1 MPKCQIIKFIYYLY
15 FVSTICNFICY
26 NEIDVFIK
34 GKIMEYL
41 ETLNNRKSLI
51 LKIFLAFVVLFF
63 VMTLFTGCASTDKT
77 QTGGATSKEITY
89 TYNAENDTT
98 RIDFLLYFE
107 NNTIYNMIKE
117 DCTFRL
123 YKDNQFV
130 KNVKFYWVF
139 GVKANN
145 NGTRN
150 SYIVV
155 DGNIDKLELDSWTAT
170 FDNLWNTYQTWWL
183 IIIIAPII
191 LALVYL
197 FIILFKDLE
206 LSDIFESVGTWIG
219 TAVILGLSFI
229 SPFVSGSANWFPLI
243 ICLIGVVATVLL
255 CLLMSGIKALL
266 DMNNLN
272 PFEKMSEKIE
282 HKKEEKY
289 YKKLTALVSECG
301 TNKSALQQ
309 IGKDDLVEYCDK
321 IGIVA
326 SGTKKSDLINAI
338 VAYAGGDSSVLQ
350 KSSKKSN
357 DSNKK
362 VKTSS
367 ITFNDIAGLDKAKD
381 AFREKVILPF
391 EHPELYKKFGKKAGG
406 GILLYGLPG
415 TGKTMFAEAAS
426 NEVDAL
432 FLPVKCSDIKSKW
445 YGESEQKVKEIF
457 TKARKAQRAVIFFD
471 EFEAIGSKRT
481 ESADNGNNDLVPEIL
496 AEMQGV
502 GTSAND
508 STIVV
513 IAATNKPWS
522 IDSAFLRPGRFDEK
536 IYIPLPDKKA
546 RIKLFEIKLKGIP
559 TEELDFE
566 ELAKLTNGFNG
577 ADITEFCERLK
588 MQAINQSI
596 KTGEEHLITMED
608 ALNVSKE
615 LKSSVS
621 NEDIGRLKQ
630 FEEE

>member
-1 MPKCQIIKFIYYLY
+1 M
-15 FVSTICNFICY
+15 
-26 NEIDVFIK
+26 D
-34 GKIMEYL
+34 L
-41 ETLNNRKSLI
+41 E
-51 LKIFLAFVVLFF
+51 
-63 VMTLFTGCASTDKT
+63 
-77 QTGGATSKEITY
+77 
-89 TYNAENDTT
+89 
-98 RIDFLLYFE
+98 
-107 NNTIYNMIKE
+107 
-117 DCTFRL
+117 
-123 YKDNQFV
+123 
-130 KNVKFYWVF
+130 
-139 GVKANN
+139 
-145 NGTRN
+145 
-150 SYIVV
+150 
-155 DGNIDKLELDSWTAT
+155 SWTAT

-255 CLLMSGIKALL
+255 CLLMSGIKVLL

-289 YKKLTALVSECG
+289 YKKLTALVSECE

-309 IGKDDLVEYCDK
+309 IGKDDLAEYCDK

-338 VAYAGGDSSVLQ
+338 VAYAGGDFSVLQ

>member
-1 MPKCQIIKFIYYLY
+1 
-15 FVSTICNFICY
+15 
-26 NEIDVFIK
+26 
-34 GKIMEYL
+34 MEHL

-77 QTGGATSKEITY
+77 QTGCATSKEITY

-130 KNVKFYWVF
+130 KNVKFYLDF

-206 LSDIFESVGTWIG
+206 LSDIFESVETWIG

-266 DMNNLN
+266 DMNDLN

-289 YKKLTALVSECG
+289 YKKLAALISECG

-309 IGKDDLVEYCDK
+309 IEKDNLAEYCDK

-338 VAYAGGDSSVLQ
+338 VAYAGGDFSVLQ

-536 IYIPLPDKKA
+536 IYIPLPDKEA

>member
-1 MPKCQIIKFIYYLY
+1 
-15 FVSTICNFICY
+15 
-26 NEIDVFIK
+26 
-34 GKIMEYL
+34 MEHL
-41 ETLNNRKSLI
+41 ETLNNRKGLI
-51 LKIFLAFVVLFF
+51 LKLFLAFVVLFF

-77 QTGGATSKEITY
+77 QASCATSKEITY

-107 NNTIYNMIKE
+107 NNTIYNMTKE
-117 DCTFRL
+117 DFTFRL

-130 KNVKFYWVF
+130 KNVKFYCNF
-139 GVKANN
+139 DVKANN

-191 LALVYL
+191 LGFVYF

-206 LSDIFESVGTWIG
+206 LSDVFESVGTWIG
-219 TAVILGLSFI
+219 TAIILGLSFI
-229 SPFVSGSANWFPLI
+229 FPFVSSSANWFPLI

-266 DMNNLN
+266 DMNVLN

-289 YKKLTALVSECG
+289 YKKLMTLVSECG

-309 IGKDDLVEYCDK
+309 IGKDDLAEYCDK
-321 IGIVA
+321 LSIST
-326 SGTKKSDLINAI
+326 SGTKKSDLIDAI
-338 VAYAGGDSSVLQ
+338 IAYASGDTSVLQ
-350 KSSKKSN
+350 KSSKESN
-357 DSNKK
+357 SSNKK

-367 ITFNDIAGLDKAKD
+367 ITFKDIAGLDKAKN
-381 AFREKVILPF
+381 AFTEKVILPF
-391 EHPELYKKFGKKAGG
+391 EHPELYKKFSKKTGG

-481 ESADNGNNDLVPEIL
+481 ESADNGNNELVSEIL

-559 TEELDFE
+559 TKELDFE

-596 KTGEEHLITMED
+596 KTGEEHFITMED

-621 NEDIGRLKQ
+621 KEDIERLKQ

>member
-1 MPKCQIIKFIYYLY
+1 
-15 FVSTICNFICY
+15 
-26 NEIDVFIK
+26 
-34 GKIMEYL
+34 MEHL

-77 QTGGATSKEITY
+77 QTGGAISKEITY

-117 DCTFRL
+117 DCIFRL

-130 KNVKFYWVF
+130 KNVKFYWDF

-145 NGTRN
+145 NGARN

-155 DGNIDKLELDSWTAT
+155 DGNIDKLELGSWTAT

-191 LALVYL
+191 LALFYL

-206 LSDIFESVGTWIG
+206 LSNIIESVGTWIG
-219 TAVILGLSFI
+219 TAVILALSFI
-229 SPFVSGSANWFPLI
+229 SPFVSDSANWFPLI

-309 IGKDDLVEYCDK
+309 IGKDDLAEYCDK

-338 VAYAGGDSSVLQ
+338 VAYAGGDFSVLQ

-536 IYIPLPDKKA
+536 IYIPLPDKEA

-621 NEDIGRLKQ
+621 NEDIGRFKQ

>member
-1 MPKCQIIKFIYYLY
+1 MEHLDTIK
-15 FVSTICNFICY
+15 
-26 NEIDVFIK
+26 DK
-34 GKIMEYL
+34 
-41 ETLNNRKSLI
+41 KSLI
-51 LKIFLAFVVLFF
+51 LKIFLTFVALFI
-63 VMTLFTGCASTDKT
+63 VMTLFTGCASTDKS

-89 TYNAENDTT
+89 TYNVEEDTT
-98 RIDFLLYFE
+98 KIDFLLYFE
-107 NNTIYNMIKE
+107 NNTIYNMTKE
-117 DCTFRL
+117 VCTFRL

-130 KNVKFYWVF
+130 KNVKFYWNF
-139 GVKANN
+139 EVKANN

-150 SYIVV
+150 TYIIV

-170 FDNLWNTYQTWWL
+170 FDNLWNSYQTWWI
-183 IIIIAPII
+183 IIIIASFI
-191 LALVYL
+191 LALIYL
-197 FIILFKDLE
+197 FIILAKDLD
-206 LSDIFESVGTWIG
+206 LSDVFESVTTWIG
-219 TAVILGLSFI
+219 TIVVLSI
-229 SPFVSGSANWFPLI
+229 SIITPLINSSGNWFPLI
-243 ICLIGVVATVLL
+243 ICLIGVVATIIL
-255 CLLMSGIKALL
+255 CLAMSGIKALF
-266 DMNNLN
+266 DMNDFTL
-272 PFEKMSEKIE
+272 FESLMEKIE
-282 HKKEEKY
+282 QKKEEKY
-289 YKKLTALVSECG
+289 YKKLTDLISECG

-309 IGKDDLVEYCDK
+309 IGKDDLAAYCDK
-321 IGIVA
+321 IGI
-326 SGTKKSDLINAI
+326 STDGTKKADLIDAI
-338 VAYAGGDSSVLQ
+338 VAYANGDTSVLQ
-350 KSSKKSN
+350 KSSKKTN
-357 DSNKK
+357 NRNKQ
-362 VKTSS
+362 VKTSL
-367 ITFNDIAGLDKAKD
+367 ITFKDIAGLDKAKD

-432 FLPVKCSDIKSKW
+432 FIPVKCSDIKSKW

-471 EFEAIGSKRT
+471 EFEAIGSKRSD
-481 ESADNGNNDLVPEIL
+481 SADNGNNDLVPEIL

-536 IYIPLPDKKA
+536 IYIPLPDKEA
-546 RIKLFEIKLKGIP
+546 RMKLFEIKLKDIP
-559 TEELDFE
+559 TENLDFE
-566 ELAKLTNGFNG
+566 ELSKLTKGFNG

-588 MQAINQSI
+588 MQAINHSI
-596 KTGEEHLITMED
+596 KTGEEHLISMED
-608 ALNVSKE
+608 VVSVSKV

-621 NEDIGRLKQ
+621 NEDIERLEQ